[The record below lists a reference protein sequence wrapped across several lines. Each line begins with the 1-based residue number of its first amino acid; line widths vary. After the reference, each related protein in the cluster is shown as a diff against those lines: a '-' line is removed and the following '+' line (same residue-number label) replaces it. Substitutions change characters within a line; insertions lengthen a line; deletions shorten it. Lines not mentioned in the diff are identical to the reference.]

1 MIIVCCFECRV
12 AWIIGWALILEYTV
26 GGSTVARGISPN
38 LGIFFGGQE
47 NLPAWLGRH
56 TIPGID
62 VVVDPCA
69 GLLVVVVTG
78 LLCLGIR
85 ESARVQSVM
94 VIINILVLLFVVG
107 AGSWVGFSSGWQG
120 YYQSQGYLPYG
131 VNGMLGGAA
140 TLFFA
145 YIGLTLLPVQ
155 QRR

>member
-1 MIIVCCFECRV
+1 M
-12 AWIIGWALILEYTV
+12 
-26 GGSTVARGISPN
+26 GGSTVAQGISPN

-47 NLPAWLGRH
+47 NLPAWLGRQ

-62 VVVDPCA
+62 VVVNPCA
-69 GLLVVVVTG
+69 GLLVVVITG

-94 VIINILVLLFVVG
+94 NILVLLFVVG
-107 AGSWVGFSSGWQG
+107 AGSWAGFSSGWQC